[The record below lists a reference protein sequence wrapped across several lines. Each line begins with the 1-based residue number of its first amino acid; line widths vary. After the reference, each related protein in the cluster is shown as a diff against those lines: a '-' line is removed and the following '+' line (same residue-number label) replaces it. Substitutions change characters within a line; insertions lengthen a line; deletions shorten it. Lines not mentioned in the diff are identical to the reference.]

1 MLKFNSYEV
10 ISHLNTWFKKTLL
23 DIDTEH
29 DLDSNSME
37 LKYTLE
43 LVQMIFTRTHMG
55 DFKENNITEK
65 DIYKIIEICYNK
77 QQ

>member
-1 MLKFNSYEV
+1 
-10 ISHLNTWFKKTLL
+10 
-23 DIDTEH
+23 
-29 DLDSNSME
+29 ME
-37 LKYTLE
+37 LKYALE

-65 DIYKIIEICYNK
+65 DIYKITEICYNK